1 MSTVLDLVPGTPT
14 ATVPSRTVPPVT
26 VFDTV
31 GEYATALD
39 SVRRSGGTVGVVP
52 TMGALHDGHRSLIQ
66 RAAAECDVVAV
77 SIFVNPTQFGD
88 PADLANYPRTFE
100 SDLEAV
106 ALAGGNVI
114 FAPSVDEMYPGGS
127 GAGLTSV
134 SVPSLCDRWEGASRP
149 GHFDG
154 VATVVVKLLSAAGR
168 SRAYF
173 GQKDFQ
179 QLALVT
185 RVVHDLSLPVE
196 VIGCE
201 TVRDDDGLAL
211 SSRNQRLSPE
221 QRRAALA
228 LSRALQSGAD
238 LVARGE
244 EDPVVVEAAM
254 ERVVADE
261 SAVHL
266 DYAVVVS
273 ADDLTRA
280 GTCATKRPLRLLIAA
295 SVGPVRLIDNIDPHR
310 GL

>member
-1 MSTVLDLVPGTPT
+1 MSTVLDFGPVAAPT
-14 ATVPSRTVPPVT
+14 TTRPVT

-31 GEYATALD
+31 AEYAAALD
-39 SVRRSGGTVGVVP
+39 GVRRSGGTVGVVP

-88 PADLANYPRTFE
+88 PADLANYPRTMA

-106 ALAGGNVI
+106 AQAGGNVV
-114 FAPSVDEMYPGGS
+114 FAPSVDEMYPD
-127 GAGLTSV
+127 GAGLTTV

-185 RVVHDLSLPVE
+185 RVVRDLSLPVE
-196 VIGCE
+196 VVGCE

-211 SSRNQRLSPE
+211 SSRNQRLSSDD
-221 QRRAALA
+221 RRAALV
-228 LSRALQSGAD
+228 LSRALRAGAE
-238 LVARGE
+238 LMAAGE
-244 EDPVVVEAAM
+244 EHPMVVEAAM
-254 ERVVADE
+254 ARVVAEEPTVD
-261 SAVHL
+261 L

-273 ADDLTRA
+273 ADDLSRA
-280 GTCATKRPLRLLIAA
+280 RTCATARPLRLLIAA